1 MRLQAQDLGMDY
13 RRTNATVAVLDN
25 ISFTLADGEFLSL
38 LGPSG
43 AGKTTL
49 LRCLAGLE
57 QPTRGVARIDGRP
70 LCGATPGMAM
80 VFQDYAATL
89 FPWRT
94 VLGNVLFGLECRNMP
109 GSERKDRARAALADV
124 GLADFTAH
132 HPWELSGGMQQRVAL
147 ARAVASGARLL
158 LMDEPFA
165 SVDALTRI
173 ELEDL
178 LLRLWS
184 ERGASVLFV
193 THDVDEAIY
202 LSDRVLVLGGSPARI
217 VGAVSVSLAR
227 PREQLRT
234 RGESAFATLRSELF
248 SLLNKGTAV

>member
-1 MRLQAQDLGMDY
+1 MRLQAQDLGLHY
-13 RRTNATVAVLDN
+13 RRSGATVAVLDG
-25 ISFTLADGEFLSL
+25 ISLSLAEGEFLAL

-43 AGKTTL
+43 VGKTTL
-49 LRCLAGLE
+49 LRCLAGLTR
-57 QPTRGVARIDGRP
+57 PTRGAALLDGRP
-70 LCGATPGMAM
+70 LPGVAPGLAM

-94 VLGNVLFGLECRNMP
+94 VRGNVLFGLENQAMSRR
-109 GSERKDRARAALADV
+109 EREQRAWAALDDV
-124 GLADFTAH
+124 GLADCADR

-158 LMDEPFA
+158 LLDEPFA
-165 SVDALTRI
+165 SVDALTRF

-178 LLRLWS
+178 LLRLWR

-202 LSDRVLVLGGSPARI
+202 LSDRVLVLAGRPGRLAGG
-217 VGAVSVSLAR
+217 VSVPLPR

-234 RGESAFATLRSELF
+234 RGEPGFAALRGELF
-248 SLLNKGTAV
+248 ALLGKGSAS

>member
-1 MRLQAQDLGMDY
+1 MRLQAVDLGVDY
-13 RRTNATVAVLDN
+13 ARNGASAPVLDTV
-25 ISFTLADGEFLSL
+25 SFTLAGGEFLSL

-49 LRCLAGLE
+49 LRCLAGLQ
-57 QPTRGVARIDGRP
+57 QPTRGAVLRDGRP
-70 LCGATPGMAM
+70 LRAPAPGAAM

-94 VLGNVLFGLECRNMP
+94 VLGNVLFGLEGGDAP
-109 GSERKDRARAALADV
+109 KGEREHLARAALRDV
-124 GLADFTAH
+124 GLAEHAGH

-165 SVDALTRI
+165 SVDALTRF

-178 LLRLWS
+178 LLGLWTK
-184 ERGASVLFV
+184 RACSVLFV

-202 LSDRVLVLGGSPARI
+202 LSDRVLVLGGSPARLL
-217 VGAVSVSLAR
+217 GAVPVGLAR
-227 PREQLRT
+227 PRGQLRT
-234 RGESAFATLRSELF
+234 RGESAFAALRGELF
-248 SLLNKGTAV
+248 ALLGAGAPA

>member
-1 MRLQAQDLGMDY
+1 MLLQALGLGMDY
-13 RRTNATVAVLDN
+13 RRNGTAAAVLDN
-25 ISFTLADGEFLSL
+25 VTFTLAEGEFLSL

-43 AGKTTL
+43 AGKTSL
-49 LRCLAGLE
+49 LRCLAGLQ
-57 QPTRGVARIDGRP
+57 QPTRGAVHVDGCP
-70 LCGATPGMAM
+70 LRGATPGMAM

-94 VLGNVLFGLECRNMP
+94 VLGNVLFGLECKSMS
-109 GSERKDRARAALADV
+109 GSERQDRARAALADV
-124 GLADFTAH
+124 GLTHFAAH

-147 ARAVASGARLL
+147 ARAMASGPRLL

-184 ERGASVLFV
+184 ERGCSVLFV

-202 LSDRVLVLGGSPARI
+202 LSDRVLILRGAPADI
-217 VGAVSVSLAR
+217 AGAVSVSLER

-234 RGESAFATLRSELF
+234 RGNPAFAALRGGLF
-248 SLLNKGTAV
+248 ALLGGGAAT